1 MQTNSIIQY
10 GAILVK
16 LMEGNGVE
24 RDTKKKYYY
33 WELAAM
39 EGHAVARHNLG
50 VKEARAGNMNRALK
64 HAHHDCCRIC
74 TRPLE
79 HIKLMF
85 MCGDATKD
93 DYEKALHVR
102 GF

>member
-1 MQTNSIIQY
+1 M
-10 GAILVK
+10 K

-39 EGHAVARHNLG
+39 GGHAVARHNLG
-50 VKEARAGNMNRALK
+50 DKEARAGNMNRALK
-64 HAHHDCCRIC
+64 HIMIAAGFGY
-74 TRPLE
+74 TRSLE

-85 MCGDATKD
+85 MCGDVQLKMIM
-93 DYEKALHVR
+93 
-102 GF
+102 